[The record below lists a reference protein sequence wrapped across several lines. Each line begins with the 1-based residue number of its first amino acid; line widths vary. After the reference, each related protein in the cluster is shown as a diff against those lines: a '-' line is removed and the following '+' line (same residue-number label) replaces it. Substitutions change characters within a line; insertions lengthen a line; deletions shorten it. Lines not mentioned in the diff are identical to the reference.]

1 MEGRHVLSQLY
12 QISNDVA
19 HFHHMI
25 MISNILTSNQTNLY
39 DWVGFLQLLG
49 FYSETGPKRE
59 MVVRSIFTIL
69 PIACMFTSHYVFANI
84 LKIYLQI
91 QTHKHFKTDTFAF

>member
-12 QISNDVA
+12 QFSNDVA

-25 MISNILTSNQTNLY
+25 MISNILTSNHTNLY

-69 PIACMFTSHYVFANI
+69 PIAYMYVHITLCLRKYFENI
-84 LKIYLQI
+84 PSD
-91 QTHKHFKTDTFAF
+91 TDS